1 MSCLFSYITR
11 VWRRKPALL
20 GLVVL
25 VLIFLTCAYRTTDKE
40 NTESIYA
47 EGLVGI
53 HKKLQQVNDNNFE
66 AVKFLPAVVGNA
78 ARPNNFFQNPQ
89 QGKIHKAMYGE
100 QHRQA
105 KVVNSHQQFQAGGDE
120 NLEYDRHDDMAPD
133 MRAPGGQRVPI
144 YYPQGQNQQVENGG
158 KIDSDSAQLRLSGQQ
173 MAQNEVETTPT
184 PLYIPPQRIVH
195 LDLKG
200 APPSI
205 QYIKKILTLSQGL
218 GATGVLV
225 EWEDMFPWSGRLSSV
240 AAKNHYTHT
249 EVEDLL
255 KTCQELGLEVIP
267 LVQTFGHLEFILKH
281 EEFSYLRDV
290 EEMPES
296 ICPCHNDT
304 MGLVR
309 EIVDQVMAVHKKA
322 KYLHIGCDEV
332 FHLGECSQCLGNG
345 RTSIFID
352 HVTRVAKYVNI
363 TYKVTPIIW
372 DDMLRNF
379 IVEEMQPLANLVEPM
394 VWVYAEDVE
403 RFVPSY
409 TWDRYNQVFD
419 YFWTASAFKG
429 AHGETLVVPDVQ
441 RHLNNN
447 LNWLALMAQEEPRM
461 RGGFRGIVLTGWQRY
476 DHFAVLCELLPAAIP
491 SLAVNLVATTNG
503 FFNETLGKP
512 LFKALGCVQHSGKY
526 NSFVDLESDN
536 FLWDKLSWCFFPGTN
551 FFKVTKNLV
560 STEIEV
566 RDFLHKVEKK
576 KGWLTEYNRRHNMS
590 SPFRIDEG
598 LEDWSR
604 FQHEVVSLMRNAN
617 TALSEMFDHYTVS
630 EWIEQK
636 LYPMYSKLSHIRN
649 EADSLRRVKSWPSR
663 PYEPLEALKGLG
675 IGVEQ
680 TPESAAVKK
689 VRPTRGPD
697 YYSNKV

>member
-1 MSCLFSYITR
+1 MSCLFAYITR

-25 VLIFLTCAYRTTDKE
+25 VLIFLTCAYRTSDKQQS
-40 NTESIYA
+40 ESIYA
-47 EGLVGI
+47 ERLVGV
-53 HKKLQQVNDNNFE
+53 HKKLQQVNENNFE
-66 AVKFLPAVVGNA
+66 AVKFVPAVPGNA
-78 ARPNNFFQNPQ
+78 ARPNNFVRNPE
-89 QGKIHKAMYGE
+89 QGKIHKAIYGE
-100 QHRQA
+100 QHKA
-105 KVVNSHQQFQAGGDE
+105 KINDFNSHQNFQVGGDDNVEYDKQDIMGQNFQA
-120 NLEYDRHDDMAPD
+120 PD
-133 MRAPGGQRVPI
+133 GQRVPI
-144 YYPQGQNQQVENGG
+144 YYPQGQNQQVDWENGG
-158 KIDSDSAQLRLSGQQ
+158 KVESGSAQLRLSGQQ
-173 MAQNEVETTPT
+173 MSQNEVETTPP
-184 PLYIPPQRIVH
+184 PLYVPPQRIVH

-205 QYIKKILTLSQGL
+205 QYLKKVLTLSQGL

-240 AAKNHYTHT
+240 AAKNHYTHDD
-249 EVEDLL
+249 VQDLL
-255 KTCQELGLEVIP
+255 KTCQELGLDVIP
-267 LVQTFGHLEFILKH
+267 LVQTFGHMEFILKH

-352 HVTRVAKYVNI
+352 HVTRVAKYVNN
-363 TYKVTPIIW
+363 THKVTPIIW

-409 TWDRYNQVFD
+409 TWDRYSQVFD

-429 AHGETLVVPDVQ
+429 AHGETLVVPDIQ

-447 LNWLALMAQEEPRM
+447 LNWLTLMAQEEPRI

-491 SLAVNLVATTNG
+491 SLAVNLIATTHG
-503 FFNETLGKP
+503 YFNESLGKP

-526 NSFVDLESDN
+526 NSFVDLETDN
-536 FLWDKLSWCFFPGTN
+536 FLWEKLSWCFFPGTN

-560 STEIEV
+560 TTEVEV
-566 RDFLHKVEKK
+566 SGFLNKVEKK

-604 FQHEVVSLMRNAN
+604 FQHEVVSLMRTAN
-617 TALSEMFDHYTVS
+617 SALSEMFDHFTVS

-649 EADSLRRVKSWPSR
+649 EADGLRRVKNWPSR

-675 IGVEQ
+675 IGVPQ
-680 TPESAAVKK
+680 MPESAAGKK
-689 VRPTRGPD
+689 IQKE
-697 YYSNKV
+697 YNSNQV

>member
-1 MSCLFSYITR
+1 M
-11 VWRRKPALL
+11 
-20 GLVVL
+20 
-25 VLIFLTCAYRTTDKE
+25 
-40 NTESIYA
+40 
-47 EGLVGI
+47 
-53 HKKLQQVNDNNFE
+53 
-66 AVKFLPAVVGNA
+66 
-78 ARPNNFFQNPQ
+78 
-89 QGKIHKAMYGE
+89 
-100 QHRQA
+100 
-105 KVVNSHQQFQAGGDE
+105 
-120 NLEYDRHDDMAPD
+120 
-133 MRAPGGQRVPI
+133 
-144 YYPQGQNQQVENGG
+144 
-158 KIDSDSAQLRLSGQQ
+158 
-173 MAQNEVETTPT
+173 
-184 PLYIPPQRIVH
+184 
-195 LDLKG
+195 
-200 APPSI
+200 
-205 QYIKKILTLSQGL
+205 
-218 GATGVLV
+218 
-225 EWEDMFPWSGRLSSV
+225 
-240 AAKNHYTHT
+240 
-249 EVEDLL
+249 
-255 KTCQELGLEVIP
+255 IP
-267 LVQTFGHLEFILKH
+267 LVQTFGHMEFILKH

-352 HVTRVAKYVNI
+352 HVSRVAQYVNN
-363 TYKVTPIIW
+363 THKVTPIIW

-429 AHGETLVVPDVQ
+429 AHGETLVAPDVQ

-447 LNWLALMAQEEPRM
+447 LNWLTLMAQEEPRM

-476 DHFAVLCELLPAAIP
+476 DHFAVLCELLPAGIP
-491 SLAVNLVATTNG
+491 SLAVNLIATSNG

-526 NSFVDLESDN
+526 NSFVDLENDN

-560 STEIEV
+560 STEVEV

-590 SPFRIDEG
+590 SPFRIDEVIIMA
-598 LEDWSR
+598 S
-604 FQHEVVSLMRNAN
+604 SLIAQLLIWRSMHTFN
-617 TALSEMFDHYTVS
+617 
-630 EWIEQK
+630 
-636 LYPMYSKLSHIRN
+636 
-649 EADSLRRVKSWPSR
+649 
-663 PYEPLEALKGLG
+663 
-675 IGVEQ
+675 
-680 TPESAAVKK
+680 
-689 VRPTRGPD
+689 PD
-697 YYSNKV
+697 